1 MAEEFIAIM
10 EHLMNNPVL
19 KVVGIVYIIFT
30 AIVLFFSIAVFAFV
44 MKQIAKN
51 HKRHG
56 RK

>member
-10 EHLMNNPVL
+10 EYLMNNPVL
-19 KVVGIVYIIFT
+19 KVAGIAYIIFS
-30 AIVLFFSIAVFAFV
+30 AIVLIIIVAVFAFV
-44 MKQIAKN
+44 MKQIAKD